1 MSKETISR
9 ERLAAPPGTIYAE
22 TILEPSH
29 LFMLEHY
36 FSPLA
41 STNKAWTVMLVET
54 GIVDGDGGAALLD
67 AILDL
72 EAAGPE
78 AIGDFDPRYEYFYS
92 HVERFLTERIGEE
105 IAGEINI
112 ARTRPEPLTP
122 NSDVN
127 SRAEFC
133 DTIATRSP
141 TRTPSAS
148 SPAACAR
155 ARCAISRHV
164 LDPQEV
170 AG

>member
-1 MSKETISR
+1 MSKDTISR
-9 ERLAAPPGTIYAE
+9 ERLEAPPGTIYAE

-54 GIVDGDGGAALLD
+54 GIVDDDRGAALLD

-92 HVERFLTERIGEE
+92 HVGDGRGDRPHCR
-105 IAGEINI
+105 
-112 ARTRPEPLTP
+112 ARGGTRHGVESRSLDRVTRPARLGQCRAG
-122 NSDVN
+122 
-127 SRAEFC
+127 SRAVDSMNNC
-133 DTIATRSP
+133 ASVMAQSVAWPGRS
-141 TRTPSAS
+141 
-148 SPAACAR
+148 
-155 ARCAISRHV
+155 
-164 LDPQEV
+164 
-170 AG
+170 